1 MEYSWQKDSL
11 KDRHGQSMYVTEA
24 RRLKTADFGCGQP
37 WRSRLRC
44 VALPNGR
51 ERLMGRAAR
60 LVSRRMQRH
69 SFHYP
74 DPVTESKVLQPMLL
88 GGGDLKKRRKKQ
100 EESLDQ
106 ARAAKAEGLD
116 SRKRRFADSA
126 LSCSKTAT
134 GERRC

>member
-1 MEYSWQKDSL
+1 MPL
-11 KDRHGQSMYVTEA
+11 
-24 RRLKTADFGCGQP
+24 RRRFVNGNPLPTALIGI
-37 WRSRLRC
+37 
-44 VALPNGR
+44 
-51 ERLMGRAAR
+51 
-60 LVSRRMQRH
+60 
-69 SFHYP
+69 
-74 DPVTESKVLQPMLL
+74 LQAKLL

-100 EESLDQ
+100 AKSLDK